1 MDIELNCAKCSEF
14 VAHAHDMGTDIA
26 KLAVTPH
33 SYMDVVA
40 VEEATLSAGAGENG
54 CVCTISMGGLG
65 KHSRVT
71 LPVYGS
77 KLTYA
82 AVGDATAPGQ
92 MTADVVRYMLDA
104 LGA

>member
-1 MDIELNCAKCSEF
+1 MDL
-14 VAHAHDMGTDIA
+14 
-26 KLAVTPH
+26 L
-33 SYMDVVA
+33 A
-40 VEEATLSAGAGENG
+40 VEEATLSADENG

-92 MTADVVRYMLDA
+92 MSADVVRYMLDA